1 MKKKVFFLILFMLV
15 LVLAGI
21 GVIGVQGQQSNKIE
35 KEELE
40 KLYYTQNT
48 AFELCSNLNE
58 RKSYHGADELRL
70 NRIAVDLYVFNSVQT
85 EYKVTVDEVASYLAE
100 ENDADGKPRVY
111 SVPSS
116 IKEYIDW
123 YIYGGEDIVWNF
135 GKGFNKYLLNANNT
149 FYWDID
155 YSETVAA
162 LEKYKNDPDY
172 VPPEESR

>member
-21 GVIGVQGQQSNKIE
+21 GVIGVQGQQSNKNE

-116 IKEYIDW
+116 IKEYID
-123 YIYGGEDIVWNF
+123 
-135 GKGFNKYLLNANNT
+135 
-149 FYWDID
+149 
-155 YSETVAA
+155 
-162 LEKYKNDPDY
+162 
-172 VPPEESR
+172 